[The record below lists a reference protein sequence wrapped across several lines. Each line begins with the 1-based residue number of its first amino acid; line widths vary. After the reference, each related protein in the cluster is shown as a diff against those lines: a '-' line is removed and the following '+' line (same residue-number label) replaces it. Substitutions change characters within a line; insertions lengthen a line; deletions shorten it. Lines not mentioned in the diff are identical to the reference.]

1 MNQQAA
7 SSLPWSLSD
16 LLSNLFLQ
24 EYFLGAFPLQNRL
37 ISAQQSC
44 LLYSCL
50 LFKTHLLGLV
60 RKLKLNHQIVTTVLT
75 AAFGTF
81 LPLILLFPSAGSFLT
96 LLFGI
101 CLGCLESC
109 RLLGVCAKAAGTSVI
124 ALWANV
130 NSDRVFWSL

>member
-60 RKLKLNHQIVTTVLT
+60 RKLKLNHQIVTTVLS

-81 LPLILLFPSAGSFLT
+81 LQHTPHSAFPVCWKFFNLT
-96 LLFGI
+96 VWHLSRAFGK
-101 CLGCLESC
+101 LQVT
-109 RLLGVCAKAAGTSVI
+109 RGVCEGCRYISHC
-124 ALWANV
+124 
-130 NSDRVFWSL
+130 SLG